1 MPSGSKN
8 PTLDPILSTHKMSS
22 RPTQKAHNELTIETK
37 HEEEHVEDQ
46 DMEAAKAGVRDVQYD
61 DQEGGEA
68 SRKGLRRMLR
78 RNPSY
83 EFIRE
88 VALADEEPLDP
99 VQVSRLEKRLFWMIV
114 PALCIDY
121 IFYYVDKT

>member
-1 MPSGSKN
+1 M
-8 PTLDPILSTHKMSS
+8 ST
-22 RPTQKAHNELTIETK
+22 RPTQKAHHELTIETK
-37 HEEEHVEDQ
+37 PEAEHVEDQ
-46 DMEAAKAGVRDVQYD
+46 DMEAAKAGVRDIQYD
-61 DQEGGEA
+61 DQEGSEA
-68 SRKGLRRMLR
+68 NRTGLRRMLR

-121 IFYYVDKT
+121 IFYYVSRWSLSLRHC

>member
-1 MPSGSKN
+1 MSTRQSN
-8 PTLDPILSTHKMSS
+8 PNDL
-22 RPTQKAHNELTIETK
+22 AIETK
-37 HEEEHVEDQ
+37 AEAEHVEDQ

-61 DQEGGEA
+61 DQEGSES

-99 VQVSRLEKRLFWMIV
+99 VRVKGVSW
-114 PALCIDY
+114 
-121 IFYYVDKT
+121 

>member
-1 MPSGSKN
+1 MSIQ
-8 PTLDPILSTHKMSS
+8 PTPQTHD
-22 RPTQKAHNELTIETK
+22 LTIETK
-37 HEEEHVEDQ
+37 AEAEHVEDQ

-61 DQEGGEA
+61 DQEGGVE

-99 VQVSRLEKRLFWMIV
+99 VQVKGVSLATK
-114 PALCIDY
+114 
-121 IFYYVDKT
+121 VDLPHVRPLDDTDSSSKSDCSG